1 MYNDKQQIA
10 PDITEYGVEF
20 YLYVWETMNSP
31 WFTRYG
37 TRNNLTLLIDNLADE
52 NGEINL
58 YESNPDYTN
67 PVGINWPDDRHGR
80 RLYTLNYT
88 RFYGRYKFKF
98 CENF

>member
-1 MYNDKQQIA
+1 M
-10 PDITEYGVEF
+10 
-20 YLYVWETMNSP
+20 
-31 WFTRYG
+31 
-37 TRNNLTLLIDNLADE
+37 IDNLADE

-88 RFYGRYKFKF
+88 SDFAADTSS
-98 CENF
+98 NFVKILE